1 VNYEKNNDNYLSNYL
16 NIDLCLEIMK
26 THKDFIVYDVMYFS
40 VSKYIE
46 EQKQKIEELEQEIKK
61 LNFNYNDAIED
72 AEKYKSRCEKADEF
86 IQKTP
91 FINHITKLS
100 VHNILQNGSD
110 SQ

>member
-1 VNYEKNNDNYLSNYL
+1 MVNYKKNNDNYLSNYL

-72 AEKYKSRCEKADEF
+72 AEKYKLKCENAIELYKNCKEEDWCTLALDMYE
-86 IQKTP
+86 
-91 FINHITKLS
+91 KLK
-100 VHNILQNGSD
+100 
-110 SQ
+110 